1 MTILSW
7 ERLSIDR
14 RDVPAALTIGNFDGI
29 HRGHREL
36 IRRISVEPERLSVVV
51 TFRRNPA
58 WFLRREHYP
67 GDLMSLE
74 QRLDVFRTLGID
86 YVILLDFGSDVR
98 GITGPRFLSELCE
111 RFHVE
116 LIVVGYDFHFGKDRE
131 TSATRLRELAEPN
144 SIRVDIVDPLI
155 DNERSISS
163 TRIRECVAAGDVQT
177 AWRLLSRPYT
187 LDVRNGTPGLVGDSE
202 QVLPAEGSYR
212 VSLRTPNGQREGT
225 VTITGQALHWAV
237 DTSDATE
244 IEFLSPLT

>member
-1 MTILSW
+1 MTIVSW

-14 RDVPAALTIGNFDGI
+14 RDVPAAVTIGNFDGL
-29 HRGHREL
+29 HRGHQEL
-36 IRRISVEPERLSVVV
+36 IRRISVEPGRLSVVV

-58 WFLRREHYP
+58 WYLRREHYP
-67 GDLMSLE
+67 GDIMSLE
-74 QRLDVFRTLGID
+74 QRLEFLRDLGND

-98 GITGPRFLSELCE
+98 GLTGPRFLDALRE

-116 LIVVGYDFHFGKDRE
+116 LIVVGYDFHFGKNRE
-131 TSATRLRELAEPN
+131 TSATALRQLAEPGG
-144 SIRVDIVDPLI
+144 IRVDIVDPLI

-187 LDVRNGTPGLVGDSE
+187 LDVRTGVPGLVTDSE
-202 QVLPAEGSYR
+202 QVLPVQGSYR

-237 DTSDATE
+237 DTSDAIE
-244 IEFLSPLT
+244 IEFLSPLM

>member
-14 RDVPAALTIGNFDGI
+14 RDVPAALTIGNFDGL
-29 HRGHREL
+29 HRGHQEL
-36 IRRISVEPERLSVVV
+36 VRRISVEPRRLSLLV

-58 WFLRREHYP
+58 WYLRREHYP
-67 GDLMSLE
+67 GDIMSLE
-74 QRLDVFRTLGID
+74 QRLEVFRQLGID

-98 GITGPRFLSELCE
+98 GLTGARFLEAVRE

-116 LIVVGYDFHFGKDRE
+116 LIVVGYDFHFGKNRE
-131 TSATRLRELAEPN
+131 TSATALKGLAGEN
-144 SIRVDIVDPLI
+144 GIRVDIVDPLI

-163 TRIRECVAAGDVQT
+163 TRIRECIAAGDVQT

-187 LDVRNGTPGLVGDSE
+187 LDVRNGVPGLVSDTE
-202 QVLPAEGSYR
+202 QVLPAQGDYR

-225 VTITGQALHWAV
+225 VTITGQALHWAA
-237 DTSDATE
+237 DTSDAIE
-244 IEFLSPLT
+244 IEFLSPLM